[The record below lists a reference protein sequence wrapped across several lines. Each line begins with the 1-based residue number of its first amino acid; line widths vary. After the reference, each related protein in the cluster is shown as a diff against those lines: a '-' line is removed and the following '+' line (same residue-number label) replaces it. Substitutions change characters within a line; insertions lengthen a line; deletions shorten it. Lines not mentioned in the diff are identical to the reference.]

1 MLSGGSASGVRK
13 GPVVSKAI
21 IEALSDPAALSGSE
35 LRIQIRRDST
45 ANWGSENPVLYEG
58 ELGVDLSSKKIKL
71 GDGATAWADLPF
83 MASTPAEVS
92 AEIAAALTVYTPTSG
107 LAAVAFT
114 GSASSLIA
122 GTLADIRLSSNVPL
136 KNAASNA
143 FTGAATFG
151 DTVTAQAAANI
162 RIAASRTG
170 TGPSSLSLG
179 AFTSSPAF
187 EWDGGDLRWLWQ
199 GSTEAARLFSNGN
212 FRVAGMVQIGGAS
225 GPLLKDLSGAIQAKN
240 SSDTAFTR
248 IDAYEYRVGAF
259 SYSRVAQ
266 LGNSGDWGGGYNFNY
281 NSGVANRDST
291 GPVGGVVYG
300 TSGVVWY
307 AEPSGAAGTIS
318 PRMSLSPTKL
328 DIEGNLDVGSITTN
342 GIATIFSGTST
353 NVSVLSL
360 LKWGNR
366 EGFIGQTTGIL
377 CLGVSGGLG
386 TYTDSTLQTAAA
398 IQINDAKAVSLFGT
412 LGVTGAATFNTT
424 LGVAGA
430 ATIGGTLQIGGA
442 SANLLRWNGPV
453 GMEVRNSANSL
464 YGNFRCGNLQ
474 VSNDTGGSAVTPGN
488 VRIGLMT
495 QLGAYLVGAITG
507 RSYSNNFAYGDV
519 IIGASPIIGLG
530 TTDYSNIGDDLVIRG
545 NTGNVEI
552 NRGNL
557 TVVGQGTFGGTVQ
570 IGGAS
575 GPRLKNISGT
585 VQLRNF
591 TDTSNA
597 PLDSGS
603 VTISGTASISSNLS
617 VTGSATV
624 NGSISTPSSAVA
636 LNYLIGGASG
646 PRLLASGAFVI
657 VRNNANTDYH
667 PFIGNLWTGN
677 AAFGSVATPANTR
690 LSFGTASGT
699 NLAGSIMGRAY
710 ASNLPYGDVVISANP
725 VVSVTDYSNL
735 TDDLVVRGNTGN
747 VEINRGRLVLNDTVN
762 PSSWSIRTVYSDTLG
777 QLDFFNASN
786 VASLKLTQSGV
797 LTVNGGLGVGAS
809 PGVNKFQVHSPT
821 SGSSIVFTTSLVS
834 IRANT
839 DASPHLRLSRTGIS
853 EWYLN
858 HSSGGML
865 ELALSANLANPDFTL
880 AQGGVFIAN
889 GQVKIGNTAGVR
901 LKNSTGLLEVRND
914 GDNGGASVSATGYYA
929 RSGGFYLR
937 DGSTGIDHWRWY
949 KDNGDNNAYFRDV
962 INNRNQVTF
971 IPGVNS
977 SSNGTHFHSR
987 VLVDDAFIV
996 SGGAGVVFSG
1006 ATPVVYGASAPWMM
1020 YSANSANTLYLRD
1033 ITNGRMHVT
1042 YVQGASSAAA
1052 TTTFHCRLIA
1062 DDVVQIGGSGGPRLK
1077 NSSGVIVGRNSADS
1091 AYAEFFATGYSCVS
1105 SGIQFRDFTTEIEH
1119 WRFYKNNSDPT
1130 LYVRDMINA
1139 RMHLQLSAGASAA
1152 TALTHIRSA
1161 LTVDGATSLASS
1173 LSVNGNASFS
1183 AAMQGYSSL
1192 DFYNS
1197 TNYTRVVRTNDGR
1210 LTIYRPNDVASPA
1223 VSFGGGNDEI
1233 QVRGGL
1239 GIIAH
1244 SGANFSV
1251 NASASGGTLTL
1262 ASPSSNVFISAGGAD
1277 PVIAMTGR
1285 VTVSSNLQVSGTTIV
1300 ASAPPATSSSTGTAG
1315 TVTWDSDHLYVCTAT
1330 NTWKRA
1336 PLASW

>member
-122 GTLADIRLSSNVPL
+122 GTLADARLSANVPL
-136 KNAASNA
+136 KNAASNV
-143 FTGAATFG
+143 FTGAASFG
-151 DTVTAQAAANI
+151 GTVQ
-162 RIAASRTG
+162 
-170 TGPSSLSLG
+170 
-179 AFTSSPAF
+179 
-187 EWDGGDLRWLWQ
+187 
-199 GSTEAARLFSNGN
+199 
-212 FRVAGMVQIGGAS
+212 VGGAS
-225 GPLLKDLSGAIQAKN
+225 GPLLKNLLGTIQAKN

-248 IDAYEYRVGAF
+248 IDAEECWLRGL

-266 LGNSGDWGGGYNFNY
+266 AGTGGGWGGGYNFNL
-281 NSGVANRDST
+281 NGGVSNRDSSGT
-291 GPVGGVVYG
+291 SAGVYYG
-300 TSGVVWY
+300 TTGVLWF
-307 AEPSGAAGTIS
+307 AEPSGTPGPIS
-318 PRMSLSPTKL
+318 ARMTLSPTKL
-328 DIEGNLDVGSITTN
+328 DIEGNLDVGSITGN
-342 GIATIFSGTST
+342 GIATIYSGTST

-412 LGVTGAATFNTT
+412 LGVTGATTLNSALGVTGAATFNST
-424 LGVAGA
+424 LGVTGA

-442 SANLLRWNGPV
+442 SAHLLRWNAGISSL
-453 GMEVRNSANSL
+453 EVRDSTNAV
-464 YGNFRCGNLQ
+464 YRKMRIGELQ
-474 VSNDTGGSAVTPGN
+474 VSSDTGGSAAVPSN
-488 VRIGLMT
+488 IRIGLMT
-495 QLGAYLVGAITG
+495 QIGGYLVGAITG
-507 RSYSNNFAYGDV
+507 RSYSNNFPYGDV
-519 IIGASPIIGLG
+519 IIGASPAIGLG
-530 TTDYSNIGDDLVIRG
+530 VADYSNIGDDLVIRG
-545 NTGNVEI
+545 QNGNVEI

-657 VRNNANTDYH
+657 VRNNANTDYY

-677 AAFGSVATPANTR
+677 ASFGSVATPANSR

-710 ASNLPYGDVVISANP
+710 ASNLPYGDVIISANP
-725 VVSVTDYSNL
+725 NAAITDYSNL
-735 TDDLVVRGNTGN
+735 TDDLVVRGNTGH

-762 PSSWSIRTVYSDTLG
+762 PSSWSIKTIYSDTLG

-839 DASPHLRLSRTGIS
+839 DTSPHFRLSRTGIS

-889 GQVKIGNTAGVR
+889 SQVKLGNTSGVR
-901 LKNSTGLLEVRND
+901 LKNSSGVLQIRND
-914 GDNGGASVSATGYYA
+914 ADSAFANIRAYEGV
-929 RSGGFYLR
+929 FEYL
-937 DGSTGIDHWRWY
+937 
-949 KDNGDNNAYFRDV
+949 
-962 INNRNQVTF
+962 
-971 IPGVNS
+971 
-977 SSNGTHFHSR
+977 
-987 VLVDDAFIV
+987 V
-996 SGGAGVVFSG
+996 SGSQLIGSGAGGVAFLNG
-1006 ATPVVYGASAPWMM
+1006 AVGVGTAPWLM
-1020 YSANSANTLYLRD
+1020 YTANSNTLYLRD
-1033 ITNGRMHVT
+1033 ATNGRMHVT
-1042 YVQGASSAAA
+1042 YVPGASSAAA

-1210 LTIYRPNDVASPA
+1210 LTIYRPNDTSTAA

-1262 ASPSSNVFISAGGAD
+1262 ASPSSNVFISAGGSD